1 MADSV
6 VRRIGDI
13 SISTNNNVACSASG
27 ESAWGYAEVAVAA
40 ALTCV
45 CVCALSTAWAITF
58 NTELGDL
65 PLMSASHST
74 GTISVGQTQAGTTD
88 NVECSNRGNCG
99 GCCVSV
105 SLCAAK
111 RGSRCAGRCTDYRL
125 GVCKCFNGYVS
136 GDSSG
141 EALGGARGDCGH
153 QDALF
158 RG

>member
-1 MADSV
+1 M
-6 VRRIGDI
+6 
-13 SISTNNNVACSASG
+13 
-27 ESAWGYAEVAVAA
+27 AA

-45 CVCALSTAWAITF
+45 CVYALSTAWAITF

-105 SLCAAK
+105 MACALRNEAHAVP
-111 RGSRCAGRCTDYRL
+111 GVAQITAWACASAST
-125 GVCKCFNGYVS
+125 
-136 GDSSG
+136 
-141 EALGGARGDCGH
+141 AM
-153 QDALF
+153 
-158 RG
+158 